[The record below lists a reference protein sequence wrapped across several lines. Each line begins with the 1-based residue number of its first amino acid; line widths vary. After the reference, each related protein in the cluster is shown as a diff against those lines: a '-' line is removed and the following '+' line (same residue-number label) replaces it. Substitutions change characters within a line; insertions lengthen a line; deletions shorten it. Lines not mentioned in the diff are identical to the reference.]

1 MKHLKIVLVMLAL
14 SACCAAPALAM
25 GPLDVNADL
34 ALNSEYVWRG
44 MVVTDDLVLQPAAS
58 ASVAGIGFGFWGNMD
73 LSDANDTEW
82 KFNEIDYIITYG
94 LSLPMVS
101 FGAGLIYYDFPNTE
115 LDSTTE
121 LYLTASASVL
131 LSPTLTIYQDI
142 DNIKGAYWE
151 AGVSHGVPLSPMA
164 DLELSATL
172 GLGSKGYLAGYFGVI
187 PSLDDPGEFT
197 DFTGASMSD
206 FRLSAGVPYKAVPFF
221 TITPAVTYT
230 TLLGDAKDA
239 AEGHGADQDAFYL
252 GLTASFS
259 F

>member
-1 MKHLKIVLVMLAL
+1 MKHLKFALLILTLA
-14 SACCAAPALAM
+14 ACAGPALAM
-25 GPLDVNADL
+25 GPLDASAEL
-34 ALNSEYVWRG
+34 ALNSKYVWRG
-44 MVVTDDLVLQPAAS
+44 MVATDDMVLQPAAS
-58 ASVAGIGFGFWGNMD
+58 ASVAGFGFGFWGNID
-73 LSDANDTEW
+73 TSDINGNEW
-82 KFNEIDYIITYG
+82 SFNEIDYIVTYG
-94 LSLPMVS
+94 ISMPMIS
-101 FGAGLIYYDFPNTE
+101 FGAGLIYYDFPNTD

-121 LYLTASASVL
+121 LYVTASASVL

-151 AGVSHGVPLSPMA
+151 AGISHGVPLSPMA

-187 PSLDDPGEFT
+187 RDPLDPAEFT

-239 AEGHGADQDAFYL
+239 AEGRHADKDAFYL